1 MPNSPIELT
10 RRLYAVLEAGALHE
24 LDELFSPD
32 ATTVERPNLVRPL
45 GATLTRAEIL
55 AGARSGAS
63 VMVRQRYDVH
73 SEIRD
78 GDLAI
83 VRLTWTGEVGR
94 DIGPFREGHVL
105 TAHIAQ
111 FVETRDGRITK
122 IETFDCFERF

>member
-1 MPNSPIELT
+1 
-10 RRLYAVLEAGALHE
+10 
-24 LDELFSPD
+24 
-32 ATTVERPNLVRPL
+32 
-45 GATLTRAEIL
+45 
-55 AGARSGAS
+55 
-63 VMVRQRYDVH
+63 MVRQRYDVH

-94 DIGPFREGHVL
+94 DIGPFREGQVL